1 MSLSN
6 FIIRDKCSYGGHSLE
21 VIKRVSR
28 SHLLQSG
35 DIAQELLLEDEL
47 PLLVPLRALIGL
59 VVLPP
64 DHLAA
69 LFARY
74 VPHNVPTR
82 GHVAVARVAGGDVD
96 DRVEEVGFAVL
107 AAEVLSGM
115 SVRKGN
121 GWGLGHTYPTY
132 DGVVVCEMGLAVLA
146 AVDLARV

>member
-64 DHLAA
+64 DHLFTLPASDVSHCVSA
-69 LFARY
+69 G
-74 VPHNVPTR
+74 N
-82 GHVAVARVAGGDVD
+82 HVAVA
-96 DRVEEVGFAVL
+96 
-107 AAEVLSGM
+107 
-115 SVRKGN
+115 
-121 GWGLGHTYPTY
+121 GL
-132 DGVVVCEMGLAVLA
+132 
-146 AVDLARV
+146 